1 MGSVKCRRLNSYHLF
16 TGEERVMHA
25 YKEIPDEA
33 TTIDRCYVFIS
44 PMTLMTHCD
53 DRLWP
58 TELINK
64 DSRIRR
70 ELSAQGRNNFSCKEY
85 EDCLG
90 NSAL

>member
-1 MGSVKCRRLNSYHLF
+1 MDIKSVFFNLIISFL
-16 TGEERVMHA
+16 GEERVLHA

-33 TTIDRCYVFIS
+33 TTI
-44 PMTLMTHCD
+44 

-70 ELSAQGRNNFSCKEY
+70 ELSAQGRDNFSSKEY
-85 EDCLG
+85 EECLG
-90 NSAL
+90 TI

>member
-1 MGSVKCRRLNSYHLF
+1 ML
-16 TGEERVMHA
+16 HA

-33 TTIDRCYVFIS
+33 TTI
-44 PMTLMTHCD
+44 

-70 ELSAQGRNNFSCKEY
+70 ELSAQGRDNFSSKEY
-85 EDCLG
+85 EACLG
-90 NSAL
+90 NIGFFFVQI

>member
-1 MGSVKCRRLNSYHLF
+1 
-16 TGEERVMHA
+16 
-25 YKEIPDEA
+25 
-33 TTIDRCYVFIS
+33 
-44 PMTLMTHCD
+44 MTLMTHCD

-70 ELSAQGRNNFSCKEY
+70 ELSAQGRNNFSYKEY

>member
-1 MGSVKCRRLNSYHLF
+1 MHIIIKSGLFKLRLSF
-16 TGEERVMHA
+16 SGEERVLHA

-33 TTIDRCYVFIS
+33 TTI
-44 PMTLMTHCD
+44 

-70 ELSAQGRNNFSCKEY
+70 ELSAQGRDNFSSKEY
-85 EDCLG
+85 EACLG
-90 NSAL
+90 NISLFIVNI

>member
-1 MGSVKCRRLNSYHLF
+1 MQMQLEEAFEYLKYSLGKFEELDS
-16 TGEERVMHA
+16 GEERVSHV

-33 TTIDRCYVFIS
+33 TTI
-44 PMTLMTHCD
+44 

-70 ELSAQGRNNFSCKEY
+70 ELSARGREYFSSKHYDET
-85 EDCLG
+85 LG
-90 NSAL
+90 TNISPH